1 MLAEAKLFTK
11 SSVGQHDISQLRAQ
25 MCSYTKMRQYVEAL
39 TQQHKAWPCEIEYD
53 QQGDK

>member
-25 MCSYTKMRQYVEAL
+25 MCSYTKMGQYVEAL
-39 TQQHKAWPCEIEYD
+39 TQQHKAWHCEIEYD

>member
-11 SSVGQHDISQLRAQ
+11 SSVGQDISQLRAQ